1 MGAHCLPARIPCAE
15 IAPAPSLLPYH
26 YFTREYIIQVG
37 EMGWWWTGREGINK
51 ASKKEARVVWRSCLR
66 AREIAAGGGGGGTA
80 CNIFLGSTEF
90 TDNIPA
96 QAKVVEQHGIDLKC
110 AWQKVERPWI
120 TNAC

>member
-66 AREIAAGGGGGGTA
+66 AREIAAGGGGAVQHVISSLALQSSQTTYLRKLRWSSSTA
-80 CNIFLGSTEF
+80 LI
-90 TDNIPA
+90 
-96 QAKVVEQHGIDLKC
+96 
-110 AWQKVERPWI
+110 
-120 TNAC
+120 

>member
-1 MGAHCLPARIPCAE
+1 M
-15 IAPAPSLLPYH
+15 
-26 YFTREYIIQVG
+26 VD
-37 EMGWWWTGREGINK
+37 REGGHQQGK
-51 ASKKEARVVWRSCLR
+51 QEGSSRGLAFVPSRSR
-66 AREIAAGGGGGGTA
+66 NSSRRRRRGTA